1 MGGRSQFAVL
11 RRIEV
16 DPKDSPVRVYTCI
29 YSAYRCLLDF
39 GVRMYDGTDK
49 SRFVDITISKRKCSN
64 DLGSTGA
71 EST

>member
-1 MGGRSQFAVL
+1 MGGCSQFAVL

-16 DPKDSPVRVYTCI
+16 DPKVSPVRVHI
-29 YSAYRCLLDF
+29 PLQHLLYF

-64 DLGSTGA
+64 DLGLTGA